1 MAFWDFLKKRQPAI
15 TTKPK
20 KENLGASWDSP
31 YGNKPVFPSR
41 DALEAYGEH
50 AYLYAAIT
58 RCTEDLSA
66 LPLKVI
72 RGTGKDS
79 IILDSHPVKDLL
91 NNPSTM
97 MDGYLFRQQITLDL
111 ILNGTFFILM
121 IGAGKLPTSLIRLHP
136 EETQF
141 VTDKTIGIKGVKNSS
156 YGQEVIYDIA
166 KVLYGR
172 NASYTKGP
180 KSLYGTGVIQPLYE
194 ELKSDTNAMLLASQ
208 ASAQGRPDILI
219 SPSDE
224 ADVWPKEVREE
235 IISSYTKMAK
245 KGGAIALSGMAKI
258 ETLNLSPRE
267 MEYKEARLMARQSIS
282 AAIGIPPT
290 ILGIPDANYATS
302 LNQRKTY
309 WVNQQHRARKLEI
322 VYTKLAKLW
331 SDDLRV
337 VHDFN
342 HIDALSDRD
351 KALERIQKHIQNGMK
366 PQDAYAYE
374 GLEDAPEV
382 KPVFRPVEVEPVK
395 EPPLDDEKKNSA
407 FIEAVVKNQEQERA
421 NIWQS
426 WVETKQAPAE
436 NLLINA
442 SSSFM
447 SDIKRH
453 IFSRIDQK
461 KTLGLIYNIKSN
473 PDELLTEDNFTRIA
487 QDNFEEPFV
496 EIYEKNYREESNRLR
511 DLIGAGAL
519 VGLISNVKPLTFLG
533 LMTTQIYKT
542 TIEGLRQFFIGLETT
557 LAPDDLKKELE
568 KIPALSTSRVIT
580 ISRTESTKLVN
591 AATTDAAV
599 DLENEPDKKVRF
611 IKEWITER
619 DDKVRPAHQ
628 ALDGQ
633 TVDVYNLFEVPHGDH
648 QGAKANWPT
657 GFNDVGL
664 NINCRCSTISR
675 PVYD

>member
-1 MAFWDFLKKRQPAI
+1 MNDMAFWDFLKKRQPAL
-15 TTKPK
+15 TKKPK

-79 IILDSHPVKDLL
+79 TILDNHPVKDLL
-91 NNPSTM
+91 SNPSTM

-208 ASAQGRPDILI
+208 ASAQGRPDVLI

-309 WVNQQHRARKLEI
+309 WVNQQHRAKKLEI

-337 VHDFN
+337 EHDFN
-342 HIDALSDRD
+342 SVDALSDRD
-351 KALERIQKHIQNGMK
+351 DALTRIQKHIQNGMS

-374 GLEDAPEV
+374 GLEDAPFITAENV
-382 KPVFRPVEVEPVK
+382 VDIDE
-395 EPPLDDEKKNSA
+395 DEKKNSA
-407 FIEAVVKNQEQERA
+407 YIEALVKNSDDERA
-421 NIWQS
+421 SMWQS
-426 WVETKQAPAE
+426 WIETKQGPAE
-436 NLLINA
+436 NKLVIS
-442 SSSFM
+442 SSSFLR
-447 SDIKRH
+447 DLKKH
-453 IFSRIDQK
+453 IFAKYDKQKMSSSGDLVIKAINPNELINKSDFNRIV
-461 KTLGLIYNIKSN
+461 
-473 PDELLTEDNFTRIA
+473 EDNFEDTFI
-487 QDNFEEPFV
+487 
-496 EIYEKNYREESNRLR
+496 EIYEDNYRAESNRLR
-511 DLIGAGAL
+511 RMIGAAVLAGAISKAKPIQFMKTMSGQL
-519 VGLISNVKPLTFLG
+519 YDSTINGLKKFFQTVDVAMAPKDVKDRLSNIRPLSMSRTGLI
-533 LMTTQIYKT
+533 
-542 TIEGLRQFFIGLETT
+542 
-557 LAPDDLKKELE
+557 A
-568 KIPALSTSRVIT
+568 
-580 ISRTESTKLVN
+580 RTESTKLVN
-591 AATTDAAV
+591 ASTVDAAK
-599 DLENEPDKKVRF
+599 DLEDEPDTTIRF
-611 IKEWITER
+611 EKEWLTER
-619 DDKVRPAHQ
+619 DDRVRPAHE

-633 TVDVYNLFEVPHGDH
+633 IVNVYEMFEVPYGDYAGS
-648 QGAKANWPT
+648 QANWPT
-657 GFNDVGL
+657 GFDTIDL

-675 PVYD
+675 PVYTS

>member
-66 LPLKVI
+66 LPIKVI

-79 IILDSHPVKDLL
+79 TILDRHPVKDLL

-121 IGAGKLPTSLIRLHP
+121 IGAGRLPTSLIRLHP

-141 VTDKTIGIKGVKNSS
+141 VTDKTIGIKGVKNTS

-342 HIDALSDRD
+342 GVDALSDRD
-351 KALERIQKHIQNGMK
+351 DALDRIQKHIQNGMS

-374 GLEDAPEV
+374 GLEDAPFV
-382 KPVFRPVEVEPVK
+382 TTANVV
-395 EPPLDDEKKNSA
+395 DIDEDQKKNSA
-407 FIEAVVKNQEQERA
+407 YIEAIVKNRDDERA
-421 NIWQS
+421 TIWES
-426 WVETKQAPAE
+426 WIERKQAPAE
-436 NLLINA
+436 NKLINA
-442 SSSFM
+442 STSFLRDLKKHILENYDEQKM
-447 SDIKRH
+447 YSGNLVIKAINPNKLINKSD
-453 IFSRIDQK
+453 FTRIV
-461 KTLGLIYNIKSN
+461 
-473 PDELLTEDNFTRIA
+473 EDNFEDTFI
-487 QDNFEEPFV
+487 D
-496 EIYEKNYREESNRLR
+496 IYEENYRDESNRLR
-511 DLIGAGAL
+511 TIIGAGILA
-519 VGLISNVKPLTFLG
+519 GAISKTKPISFMKT
-533 LMTTQIYKT
+533 MTTQLYDS
-542 TIEGLRQFFIGLETT
+542 TING
-557 LAPDDLKKELE
+557 LKKFFQNVDVAMAPQDIKDRLTN
-568 KIPALSTSRVIT
+568 IRPLAMSRTGLIA
-580 ISRTESTKLVN
+580 RTESTKLVN
-591 AATTDAAV
+591 ASTVDAAK
-599 DLENEPDKKVRF
+599 DLEDEPGTTVRF
-611 IKEWITER
+611 EKEWITER
-619 DDKVRPAHQ
+619 DDAVRPAHA

-633 TVDVYNLFEVPHGDH
+633 IVDVYELFEVPFGDFSGS
-648 QGAKANWPT
+648 QANWPT
-657 GFNDVGL
+657 GFDDVGL

-675 PVYD
+675 PVYDG